1 MSAPDPVVEIQPSSV
16 APTVLSTWGIDIVV
30 FLVEAAIE
38 TGAFQVTGSASMIK
52 VVNS

>member
-1 MSAPDPVVEIQPSSV
+1 MSAPDPVVEIQPSPV
-16 APTVLSTWGIDIVV
+16 VPTVLSTWGIDIV
-30 FLVEAAIE
+30 VEAAIE